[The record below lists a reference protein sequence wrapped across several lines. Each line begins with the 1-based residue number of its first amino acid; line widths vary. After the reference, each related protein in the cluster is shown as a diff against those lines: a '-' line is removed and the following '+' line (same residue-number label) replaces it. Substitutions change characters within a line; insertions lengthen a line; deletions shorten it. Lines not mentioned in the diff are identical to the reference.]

1 MHVIHPGIVREF
13 PGQNYRILKK
23 RILHPY
29 LHRIKIEIEKYSYI
43 RCVISYIPSLL
54 REVIPKL
61 YSYNISSRLLIKGFY
76 P

>member
-1 MHVIHPGIVREF
+1 MHVIGPGIVRKF
-13 PGQNYRILKK
+13 RGLNCRILKK
-23 RILHPY
+23 KVLHPY
-29 LHRIKIEIEKYSYI
+29 LHIIKIDIEKYSYI
-43 RCVISYIPSLL
+43 RSVISYIPSLL

>member
-13 PGQNYRILKK
+13 QLENCRFLKK
-23 RILHPY
+23 RVLHPD
-29 LHRIKIEIEKYSYI
+29 LHRIKIDIEKYSYI
-43 RCVISYIPSLL
+43 RSVISYIPSLL